1 VLTQKSIKTES
12 SAIDAY
18 QKSDDDSFLDTVKN
32 TIHTGWYVYGTQ
44 ESKTESSEAAQS

>member
-1 VLTQKSIKTES
+1 MWAQKSTKTES
-12 SAIDAY
+12 SAINAY
-18 QKSDDDSFLDTVKN
+18 QNSDDDSFLDTVKN